1 MVQSVELLFEGPAE
15 ECVREQWAVLEAA
28 GLPSQARHTAV
39 SNRPHV
45 TLAVAEE
52 IPHAVERDIA
62 AAVGDLPLELVL
74 GGLLVFGSRSC
85 VLARLV
91 LPTAELLELQARLAA
106 VLEQAGIARRPHLE
120 PGRWTP
126 HVTLARRMRPEQLG
140 EAVGLVGDDTAV
152 EILGHQ
158 VRRWDSDARRTW
170 TVLP

>member
-1 MVQSVELLFEGPAE
+1 MVQSVEMLLADPADE
-15 ECVREQWAVLEAA
+15 LVRGQWAVLEAA

-39 SNRPHV
+39 FNRPHV

-52 IPHAVERDIA
+52 VPHPVERDIA
-62 AAVGDLPLELVL
+62 AAVGDLPVPLVL

-91 LPTAELLELQARLAA
+91 LPTAELLELQARIAA
-106 VLEQAGIARRPHLE
+106 ALSGAGIAQRPHLE

-140 EAVGLVGDDTAV
+140 DAVGLVGDDRAV
-152 EILGHQ
+152 PTEGVQ

-170 TVLP
+170 TVQ